1 MRIIAQLLVVRNK
14 TSGESMKLAGIS
26 RPVAFTRN
34 EISLYLQRILQ
45 LTDWAPSR
53 LAAEA
58 GLAPSTINRFL
69 TDPNGPLLSAT
80 TMGKIET
87 ATYNRMMERVRAGE
101 LNPDDMW
108 QTHAGRTVRASLPE
122 MNASGQPSG
131 IEWGMPEGWLRFNIG
146 GEPGACLLFAVD
158 SRDLEPF
165 LYVGD
170 RVFIDT
176 TQRAVVPGAIYAVAD
191 SKGRWVLR
199 EKPRKNTKMIGRVIG
214 MFRRT

>member
-1 MRIIAQLLVVRNK
+1 
-14 TSGESMKLAGIS
+14 MKLAGIS

-34 EISLYLQRILQ
+34 EITLYLQRILQ
-45 LTDWAPSR
+45 LTDWTPSR
-53 LAAEA
+53 LATEA

-69 TDPNGPLLSAT
+69 TDTDGPLLSAT
-80 TMGKIET
+80 TMGKIE
-87 ATYNRMMERVRAGE
+87 AASYNRMMDRVRAGE

-108 QTHAGRTVRASLPE
+108 QTHGGRTAHASLPE
-122 MNASGQPSG
+122 MNASGQRSG
-131 IEWGMPEGWLRFNIG
+131 VEWGMPEGWLRFAIR

-176 TQRAVVPGAIYAVAD
+176 NQRAVVPGGIYAVAGG
-191 SKGRWVLR
+191 KRRWVLR
-199 EKPRKNTKMIGRVIG
+199 ERPRKGAKVIGRVIG
-214 MFRRT
+214 MFRRI